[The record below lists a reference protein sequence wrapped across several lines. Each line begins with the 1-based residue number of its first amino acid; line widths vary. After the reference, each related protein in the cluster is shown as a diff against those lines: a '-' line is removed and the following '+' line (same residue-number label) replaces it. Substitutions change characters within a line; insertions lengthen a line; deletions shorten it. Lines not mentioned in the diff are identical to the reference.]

1 MSTLWNHGK
10 MPTLCCIFNLF
21 VVYFYSIT
29 EYISGGT
36 ANEADAPE
44 KGRLGTFGGAHRGV
58 RLCDA
63 HPVHQRPHRRCGLD
77 GVPAGG
83 VFCFHVHRR
92 LLVGRGRFCHQ
103 RAGGQ
108 LRVPHA
114 LLCLQLHHPG
124 EHLLRRGDAGGL
136 LYDEHPDHP
145 RQKAGAAA
153 DGERDGEDAG
163 QPPAGCLPRPAHSAD
178 VHLRGLLYGHRQLRL
193 GAGSRR

>member
-1 MSTLWNHGK
+1 MEKYPPFAVSLIYLWY
-10 MPTLCCIFNLF
+10 TFT
-21 VVYFYSIT
+21 VVPNIDR
-29 EYISGGT
+29 EGQQMKQMLRK
-36 ANEADAPE
+36 

-63 HPVHQRPHRRCGLD
+63 HPVHQRPHRWCGLD

-136 LYDEHPDHP
+136 LHDEHPDHP
-145 RQKAGAAA
+145 HQKSRSSCGWRARRRRCGPTSCGLSPTTCA
-153 DGERDGEDAG
+153 
-163 QPPAGCLPRPAHSAD
+163 PR
-178 VHLRGLLYGHRQLRL
+178 
-193 GAGSRR
+193 